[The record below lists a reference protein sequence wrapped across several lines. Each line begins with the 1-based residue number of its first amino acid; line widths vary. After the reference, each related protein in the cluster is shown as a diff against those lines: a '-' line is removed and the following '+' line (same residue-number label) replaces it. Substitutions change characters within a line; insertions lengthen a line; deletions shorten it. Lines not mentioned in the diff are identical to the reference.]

1 MYRQLPTDLS
11 AQQALLSSLDRRL
24 PSHAQQECEGAKQGI
39 TLDELQAAL
48 KLSVRGK
55 KPDSDGLP
63 YEFYSLFFFFFF
75 FFWVGELFITPTC
88 TCNERNHKCKTEGH
102 PQPKLQATLA
112 TWVKANSK
120 VCKKATFQA
129 KQAAYKAVVHQ
140 PTAKPVHFEQTKHHR
155 AAFRQ
160 EHTLTPW

>member
-75 FFWVGELFITPTC
+75 FLGGRAIHYTYMYMQ
-88 TCNERNHKCKTEGH
+88 RKK
-102 PQPKLQATLA
+102 PQ
-112 TWVKANSK
+112 V
-120 VCKKATFQA
+120 
-129 KQAAYKAVVHQ
+129 
-140 PTAKPVHFEQTKHHR
+140 
-155 AAFRQ
+155 
-160 EHTLTPW
+160 